1 VPLSN
6 TALIAELPCGATV
19 SVRNEAQMDSAAEHA
34 SLMKLVESHQSGCV
48 RCRAFPP
55 GAGGVTISR
64 RH

>member
-1 VPLSN
+1 VPLSYS
-6 TALIAELPCGATV
+6 ALIAELPCGATV

-34 SLMKLVESHQSGCV
+34 GLMKLVESHKAGCV
-48 RCRAFPP
+48 QCRVFPP